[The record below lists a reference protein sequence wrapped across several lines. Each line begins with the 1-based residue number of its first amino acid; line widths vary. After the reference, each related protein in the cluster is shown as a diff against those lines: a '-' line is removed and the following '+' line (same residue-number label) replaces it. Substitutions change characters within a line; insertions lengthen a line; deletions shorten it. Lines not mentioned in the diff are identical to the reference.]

1 MAVDIFTSYPC
12 GPGDLGSLPCPGI
25 TRGGGLTSWIPASWE
40 SHLEM
45 GFHKAGVPKIG
56 VPQQLDGLERESC
69 LIFPKQQSPN
79 PRKLTPKT
87 PKTYT
92 LKPYCKSW
100 WSGCFHSPSA

>member
-25 TRGGGLTSWIPASWE
+25 TRGGGLTSWIPASWG

-56 VPQQLDGLERESC
+56 VPQQLDGLERERELFDISKAT
-69 LIFPKQQSPN
+69 ISKPSKANHQN
-79 PRKLTPKT
+79 P
-87 PKTYT
+87 
-92 LKPYCKSW
+92 
-100 WSGCFHSPSA
+100 